1 MDWFAR
7 LPIGRKLALGFGV
20 LGTMMAIVGIDS
32 IVTARTLNAA
42 LATVHREHAVPA
54 LHLKDANLYLIRIT
68 RAVRNTIL
76 DSDSIAVL
84 KGASDIARYDSLFD
98 KSFAQYQAHI
108 VTLATRKQAAR
119 TRSAY
124 NRLRPQHDEVVQLAL
139 AGNDVD
145 ATARLKV
152 LRGQA
157 ESIEVLMDGLIISKL
172 DQMQASVDAGA
183 VAYRSTMIVLISL
196 ITISMLFAVVAAIG
210 ITTPMVR
217 SLDQLREVADA
228 LALGDL
234 SVDVRVTA
242 KDELGRLGESMA
254 RMLHSQKVLAA
265 VADAV
270 SAGNVTIDAP
280 VRGDRDVLGRSFVA
294 LQSTMRR
301 LLRETG
307 TLVDAAKAGRLDARG
322 DTTSF
327 NGAYRDLVAGINDTL
342 DAVVR
347 PINEAS
353 EVLARV
359 SARDLTARVTGEYQ
373 GDFSR
378 IKQSINTAAAT
389 LNDALAQVHAS
400 SGQVASAGHQIAS
413 GSQALAHGASE
424 QAASLEAVSANLQEL
439 SATATQTAANTRQAQ
454 QMTDATLTC
463 VSEGRTSMDRLSAAI
478 ENIRKSSDQT
488 ARIVRTIDEIAFQT
502 NLLALNAA
510 VEAARAGDAGR
521 GFAVVADEV
530 RSLAIRSAE
539 AAKTTAALIES
550 SVQNAHDGVTYNA
563 ALLSKLAAIDSD
575 VQNVAAVMAEI
586 ATAGQQQ
593 RDGVQQIS
601 RVVEQ
606 MHAVTQ
612 QVASNA
618 QESASASEELAG
630 QAVMLTDL
638 VGTFNLG
645 SISVSGGSS
654 LIASGA
660 NTRSRV
666 RNRRQVQYHGT
677 V

>member
-32 IVTARTLNAA
+32 IMTARTLNAA
-42 LATVHREHAVPA
+42 LATVHSQHAVPA
-54 LHLKDANLYLIRIT
+54 LHLKDANLYLVRIT
-68 RAVRNTIL
+68 RSVRNAIL
-76 DSDSIAVL
+76 DSDSSAVL
-84 KGASDIARYDSLFD
+84 KGASDIAHYDSLFD
-98 KSFAQYQAHI
+98 KSFAQYQEHI

-124 NRLRPQHDEVVQLAL
+124 NRLRPQQDQVVQLAL

-145 ATARLKV
+145 AIARLKG
-152 LRGQA
+152 LRAQA
-157 ESIEVLMDGLIISKL
+157 DSIEVLMDSLIISKL
-172 DQMQASVDAGA
+172 DLMQASVDTGA

-196 ITISMLFAVVAAIG
+196 ITISLLFAVVAAIG

-217 SLDQLREVADA
+217 SLDQLREVSDA

-242 KDELGRLGESMA
+242 RDELGRLGESMA
-254 RMLHSQKVLAA
+254 RMLNSQKVLAA
-265 VADAV
+265 AADAV
-270 SAGNVTIDAP
+270 SAGDVTNDVP

-294 LQSTMRR
+294 LQGTMRR

-359 SARDLTARVTGEYQ
+359 SARDLTARVTGDYQ

-400 SGQVASAGHQIAS
+400 SGQVAAAGHQIAS

-439 SATATQTAANTRQAQ
+439 SATATQTAASTRQAQ
-454 QMTDATLTC
+454 QMTDATLIC
-463 VSEGRTSMDRLSAAI
+463 VSEGRASMDRLSAAI
-478 ENIRKSSDQT
+478 ENIRQSSDQT

-575 VQNVAAVMAEI
+575 VQNVADVMAEI
-586 ATAGQQQ
+586 AIAGQQQ

-606 MHAVTQ
+606 MNAVTQ

-645 SISVSGGSS
+645 STSVSGGSS
-654 LIASGA
+654 RIASRA
-660 NTRSRV
+660 QTSSRL
-666 RNRRQVQYHGT
+666 RNRRQIQYDGT

>member
-32 IVTARTLNAA
+32 IMTARTLNAA
-42 LATVHREHAVPA
+42 LATVHSQHAVPA
-54 LHLKDANLYLIRIT
+54 LHLKDANLYLVRIT
-68 RAVRNTIL
+68 RSVRNAIL
-76 DSDSIAVL
+76 DSDSSAVL

-124 NRLRPQHDEVVQLAL
+124 NRLRPQQDQVVQLAL

-145 ATARLKV
+145 AIARLKG
-152 LRGQA
+152 LRAQA
-157 ESIEVLMDGLIISKL
+157 DSIEVLMDSLIISKL
-172 DQMQASVDAGA
+172 DLMQASVDAGA

-196 ITISMLFAVVAAIG
+196 ITISLLFAVVAAIG

-217 SLDQLREVADA
+217 SLDQLREVSDA

-242 KDELGRLGESMA
+242 RDELGRLGESMA
-254 RMLHSQKVLAA
+254 RMLNSQKVLAA
-265 VADAV
+265 AADAV
-270 SAGNVTIDAP
+270 SAGDVTNDAP

-294 LQSTMRR
+294 LQGTMRR

-359 SARDLTARVTGEYQ
+359 SARDLTARVTGDYQ

-400 SGQVASAGHQIAS
+400 SGQVAAAGHQIAS

-439 SATATQTAANTRQAQ
+439 SATATQTAASTRQAQ
-454 QMTDATLTC
+454 QMTDATLIC
-463 VSEGRTSMDRLSAAI
+463 VSEGRASMDRLSAAI
-478 ENIRKSSDQT
+478 ENIRQSSDQT

-575 VQNVAAVMAEI
+575 VQNVADVMAEI
-586 ATAGQQQ
+586 AIAGQQQ

-606 MHAVTQ
+606 MNAVTQ

-645 SISVSGGSS
+645 STSVSGGSS
-654 LIASGA
+654 RIASRA
-660 NTRSRV
+660 QTSSRL
-666 RNRRQVQYHGT
+666 RNRRQIQYDGT

>member
-32 IVTARTLNAA
+32 IMTARTLNAA
-42 LATVHREHAVPA
+42 LATVHSQHAVPA
-54 LHLKDANLYLIRIT
+54 LHLKDANLYLVRIT
-68 RAVRNTIL
+68 RSVRNAIL
-76 DSDSIAVL
+76 DSDSSAVL
-84 KGASDIARYDSLFD
+84 KGASDIAHYDSLFD
-98 KSFAQYQAHI
+98 KSFAQYQEHI

-124 NRLRPQHDEVVQLAL
+124 NRLRPQQDQVVQLAL

-145 ATARLKV
+145 AIARLKG
-152 LRGQA
+152 LRAQA
-157 ESIEVLMDGLIISKL
+157 DSIEVLMDSLIISKL
-172 DQMQASVDAGA
+172 DLMQASVDAGA

-196 ITISMLFAVVAAIG
+196 ITISLLFAVVAAIG

-217 SLDQLREVADA
+217 SLDQLREVSDA

-254 RMLHSQKVLAA
+254 RMLNSQKVLAA
-265 VADAV
+265 AADAV
-270 SAGNVTIDAP
+270 SAGDVTNDAP

-294 LQSTMRR
+294 LQGTMRR

-359 SARDLTARVTGEYQ
+359 SARDLTARVTGDYQ

-400 SGQVASAGHQIAS
+400 SGQVAAAGHQIAS

-439 SATATQTAANTRQAQ
+439 SATATQTAASTRQAQ
-454 QMTDATLTC
+454 QMTDATLIC
-463 VSEGRTSMDRLSAAI
+463 VSEGRASMDRLSAAI
-478 ENIRKSSDQT
+478 ENIRQSSDKT
-488 ARIVRTIDEIAFQT
+488 ARIERTIDESAFQT

-575 VQNVAAVMAEI
+575 VQNVADVMAEI
-586 ATAGQQQ
+586 AIAGQQQ

-606 MHAVTQ
+606 MNAVTQ

-645 SISVSGGSS
+645 STSVSGGSS
-654 LIASGA
+654 RIASRA
-660 NTRSRV
+660 QTSSRL
-666 RNRRQVQYHGT
+666 RNRRQIQYDGL